1 MSKTKPVEAII
12 EAYSAGQRHFGENYA
27 NELAD
32 KGTHQLIKDQCPDI
46 KWHFI
51 GHLQRNNINKIML
64 PSLYMV
70 ETVDSEK
77 LATALDKAWKTK
89 VGTDDK
95 LRVLVQVNTSRE
107 ENKSGVDPAE
117 VTNLYKL
124 VINLSWRS

>member
-1 MSKTKPVEAII
+1 MAVSKTKPGVAIL
-12 EAYSAGQRHFGENYA
+12 EAYSAGQSHFGENYA

-32 KGTHQLIKDQCPDI
+32 KATHQLIKDKCPDI

-64 PSLYMV
+64 SSLYMV

-77 LATALDKAWKTK
+77 LATALDKAWKAK
-89 VGTDDK
+89 VGTEQR

-107 ENKSGVDPAE
+107 DNKSGADPSEAIA
-117 VTNLYKL
+117 LY
-124 VINLSWRS
+124 R